1 MFCSSSRPAR
11 AFRRADW
18 CPPQTRTDGHTCKSS
33 AVRMR
38 AEHTGAQRLSQMDSA
53 TRVDCDTSGVAIMK
67 VRGHCLRLTAR
78 KGAQSSAAPSA
89 AVVYKE
95 LSDTTAN
102 RSGIIHNCNQEWD
115 HTQLQ
120 PGVGSYT
127 TASRSGIIHNSRAV
141 VYILLSVQRVPAAFT
156 LP

>member
-1 MFCSSSRPAR
+1 
-11 AFRRADW
+11 
-18 CPPQTRTDGHTCKSS
+18 
-33 AVRMR
+33 MR

-95 LSDTTAN
+95 LSDTTA
-102 RSGIIHNCNQEWD
+102 
-115 HTQLQ
+115 T
-120 PGVGSYT
+120 
-127 TASRSGIIHNSRAV
+127 RSGIIHNSRAV